1 MRSDELALAAVL
13 SAPLFMTARV
23 AIVLRCRYKYG
34 DAVACM
40 RPRCSCTGRGTIR
53 EGRAGRLSRAETD
66 EEGRAHRVAP
76 LHTTRSYQEQALL
89 ASLPPPHFR

>member
-40 RPRCSCTGRGTIR
+40 RPRCCCPGRGTIR
-53 EGRAGRLSRAETD
+53 EGRAGRLSRAATR
-66 EEGRAHRVAP
+66 RARHIALR
-76 LHTTRSYQEQALL
+76 RSIRRDRTENKLF
-89 ASLPPPHFR
+89 SLPPSLPP

>member
-40 RPRCSCTGRGTIR
+40 RPRCCCTPKHSTQKGITHPPYSPR
-53 EGRAGRLSRAETD
+53 
-66 EEGRAHRVAP
+66 
-76 LHTTRSYQEQALL
+76 TTNVVQGQA
-89 ASLPPPHFR
+89 AY